1 METITNSAILFTA
14 VFLFSCSFL
23 IICMTVLLI
32 NNLIYKYWKNVG
44 WTIFAN
50 SYQESLKLNEAEPKL
65 EPKLK
70 ESNDG
75 NNRQA

>member
-1 METITNSAILFTA
+1 MDTITNSAILFTA
-14 VFLFSCSFL
+14 VFLLSCSLL

-50 SYQESLKLNEAEPKL
+50 SYQESLKLNEPEPKL